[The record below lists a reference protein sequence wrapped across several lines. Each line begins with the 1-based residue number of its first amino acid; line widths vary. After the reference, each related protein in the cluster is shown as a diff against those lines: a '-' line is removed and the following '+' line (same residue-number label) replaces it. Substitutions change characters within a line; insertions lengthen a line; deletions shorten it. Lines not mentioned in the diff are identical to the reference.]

1 MGFSGSTCCAGG
13 EPPCWKTESDIVQV
27 MTEQPIE
34 TQTLPNHAT
43 LSCYDRSRRLAG
55 DRWQVVLETQVTI
68 PVDQRTLAGEAL
80 ESGFVEA
87 VREAL
92 GHPYRYINR
101 QERTFVAETEKQQVL
116 EAFLAAMRRKAVY
129 FAHPEFP
136 RRCLM
141 KAFHENQRK
150 KGWTNQL

>member
-1 MGFSGSTCCAGG
+1 M
-13 EPPCWKTESDIVQV
+13 QV

-34 TQTLPNHAT
+34 IRTLPNHAT

-55 DRWQVVLETQVTI
+55 DRWQVVLEIQVAI
-68 PVDQRTLAGEAL
+68 PVDHRTLAGKTL
-80 ESGFVEA
+80 DSGLVEA

-92 GHPYRYINR
+92 GDTYRHIVR

-116 EAFLAAMRRKAVY
+116 DAYLAAMRRKAVY

-141 KAFHENQRK
+141 KAFHETQRK
-150 KGWTNQL
+150 KTWINRP